1 MTCRSNPNSQHLS
14 MFSAAGR
21 LVVRCGIILACCAVS
36 GCFLAPLFEPVRK
49 GGFTASARRGLIT
62 ERVQLFHRLIA
73 QNKLDDAITLTSA
86 DNRSAIRSQLEEMGD
101 GYVVTGFELRKRT
114 DDEGSSTSRLM
125 VGLQRYK
132 VGRNMI
138 ENVVLIEDW
147 SFSHADG
154 WLLSNISRG

>member
-1 MTCRSNPNSQHLS
+1 MTCRLNPNSQPHSIL
-14 MFSAAGR
+14 SAAGR
-21 LVVRCGIILACCAVS
+21 FVIRCGILLVCCAVS

-62 ERVQLFHRLIA
+62 ERVDLLHRLIA
-73 QNKLDDAITLTSA
+73 QNRLDDAITLTSA
-86 DNRSAIRSQLEEMGD
+86 DNRAAIRSQLEAMGE
-101 GYVVTGFELRKRT
+101 GYIVTGFELRKRT
-114 DDEGSSTSRLM
+114 DDEDSSTSRLV

-138 ENVVLIEDW
+138 ENVVLTEDW

-154 WLLSNISRG
+154 WLLSAISRG